1 MKLIHWRCPEGF
13 YTNPEVIA
21 ILAEK
26 RIKASPQIFNPEN
39 FGPDTGDENV
49 ADETMRHNTG
59 KPELS
64 FILEFEEA
72 LDELAEVS
80 RLGAIKYDRGN
91 WKKGGPNVTLQSLCD
106 SALRH
111 MRAALAGDKR
121 DKELGTLHVAQAA
134 WNMLAA
140 TYWELENERVDDIE
154 MLAPGGSPYVEVRRD
169 EIEWNDKA
177 KD

>member
-26 RIKASPQIFNPEN
+26 RIKASPQIFNLEN
-39 FGPDTGDENV
+39 FGPDTGDEKV
-49 ADETMRHNTG
+49 TDETMRHNAG
-59 KPELS
+59 KAELS
-64 FILEFEEA
+64 HILEFADA
-72 LDELAEVS
+72 LDELAEVC
-80 RLGAIKYDRGN
+80 RKGAIKYARGN
-91 WKKGGPNVTLQSLCD
+91 WKRGGANVTLQSLCD

-111 MRAALAGDKR
+111 MRAALAGELR
-121 DKELGTLHVAQAA
+121 DEELGTMHVAQAA

-140 TYWELENERVDDIE
+140 TYWELKREQE
-154 MLAPGGSPYVEVRRD
+154 
-169 EIEWNDKA
+169 